1 MKGELDLTNYVTK
14 ADLKNTTGVDTLKFV
29 KEVDLGSLKSSV
41 DKLDIDKLKNVLTNL
56 NNLNS
61 KVDQLDVGKLV
72 PAPVDLRK
80 LIDLVKNDVI
90 KKDMYNA
97 KIKNIEDQVP
107 DITNLTTKATL
118 NAEIN
123 EIKGETPNI
132 TNLATISGLSAKM
145 NEAKDKIPNIADLAS
160 TTALTAVKNKIPNVS
175 NLIKKTDYNTKISK
189 TEKKM
194 TNHDHDKYITTPE
207 FNKIIAD

>member
-14 ADLKNTTGVDTLKFV
+14 ADLKNTKGVDTLKFA

-72 PAPVDLRK
+72 PVPVDLRK
-80 LIDLVKNDVI
+80 LTDVVKNYVI

-97 KIKNIEDQVP
+97 KTKNIEDQVP

-123 EIKGETPNI
+123 EVKGEISNI
-132 TNLATISGLSAKM
+132 TNLATISALSAKM

-175 NLIKKTDYNTKISK
+175 NLIKKN
-189 TEKKM
+189 
-194 TNHDHDKYITTPE
+194 
-207 FNKIIAD
+207 